1 MVDPSALPVFGVLA
15 SCAWDMKTPTVLVSL
30 TIVPLWLTPDTLS
43 LPVVLFADKVEM
55 LAVVGVDPQ

>member
-1 MVDPSALPVFGVLA
+1 
-15 SCAWDMKTPTVLVSL
+15 MKTPTVLVSL

-55 LAVVGVDPQ
+55 LAAEGVDPQ